1 MTFSMDLIKF
11 KRGEKVHDLGAISSM
26 TPSEKSEND
35 YDDDLPSCSSDQDS
49 DYESEY
55 GKESIDDG
63 RPFKIHWSDT
73 TKRAPVLEFNAEAF
87 FNDDTNLKKTGQEC
101 GLICKVTGNAQI
113 MREILLAHGFYETHR
128 NTRCFNLNWAA
139 NHPSPFYIRKMA
151 HFQTINHFPQTKE
164 LTRKDKLFRNVVKMQ
179 KTYGKEPFDFVPQT
193 FILPNEYRSFCSH
206 FKKDSGPYILKPV
219 GLSRGRGV
227 TLITSPKE
235 ALRKTEAGKRNVVC
249 KYIPNPLMLNG
260 YKFDLR
266 IYVAVTSFDPLV
278 IYMYK
283 EGLTRF
289 ATVKYNMH
297 SDTFS
302 NLCMHLTNYSI
313 NMSNEDYVKNTD
325 PEVEDFGNKWSL
337 GALLRFLRS
346 TGKDTRAIMVEIED
360 VVIKTV
366 LSVEWNVGLACKRYQ
381 HHKNN
386 CFELFGFDILLDE
399 NYKPWL
405 IEVNL
410 SPSLGCDTPLDIK
423 IKSNMLCDLL
433 NLVGIRCYSPIS
445 YFCGSKE
452 HRFRRKLKERL
463 QVTVGYYYYTKCREA
478 IHLVWGLRDAKKQFK
493 EMMEE
498 EKNRHFQDSNEK
510 KETPQKTSTTTFA
523 MNLTAEE
530 VEMIR
535 QVREEDTRAGGW
547 LRIFPAVDSWDKYW
561 KYLSF
566 PTKNNLVLHQRLYPE
581 MHVTMSA
588 GRVPGADTTIPT
600 EAENQLLL
608 RMTGTRAGENQI
620 SKSYIQSLYRV
631 GQYETPLEI
640 IPSLGFGG
648 AVNTDD
654 SSSSQDVSYFDDLII
669 QDLHQIQ
676 ADKLK
681 AAQMY
686 QERAQK
692 ETGLWASYVT
702 FNNLK
707 KYIVSELSNGATLSE
722 VQARTSFSQ
731 YLRHIKNR
739 LVQSFEGQGDGQQ
752 ELMDLV
758 KKFLQRASVY
768 LTGNLKLD
776 FPDEKVPVSVRGKLM
791 ANQLTNFIKV
801 YSERT
806 CEMIKEEKS
815 NKEQKKSNEEFKGLN
830 ASKFM
835 QYIQS
840 ASETDLEEL
849 LITFAQHNKSIEI
862 FFGGKPEASNIS

>member
-1 MTFSMDLIKF
+1 MDLMKL
-11 KRGEKVHDLGAISSM
+11 KREEKVQDVGAMSSM
-26 TPSEKSEND
+26 TPSEKSDND
-35 YDDDLPSCSSDQDS
+35 VDDDYGSCSSDQDS

-55 GKESIDDG
+55 GKDSTDEG
-63 RPFKIHWSDT
+63 RPFKIRWTDT
-73 TKRAPVLEFNAEAF
+73 AKRAPVLEFNTESF
-87 FNDDTNLKKTGQEC
+87 FNDDKNLRKTGQEC

-139 NHPSPFYIRKMA
+139 NHPSPFYIRKLA

-164 LTRKDKLFRNVVKMQ
+164 LTRKDKLFKNVVKMQ

-193 FILPNEYRSFCSH
+193 FILPNEYRSFCTY
-206 FKKDSGPYILKPV
+206 FKKDKGPYILKPV

-227 TLITSPKE
+227 TLITTPKE

-249 KYIPNPLMLNG
+249 KYIHNPLLLNG

-289 ATVKYNMH
+289 ATVQYNLE
-297 SDTFS
+297 SDTFH

-313 NMSNEDYVKNTD
+313 NITNEDYVRNSD
-325 PEVEDFGNKWSL
+325 PEIEDFGNKWSL
-337 GALLRFLRS
+337 GALLRYLRS
-346 TGKDTRAIMVEIED
+346 IGKDTRAIMVEIED

-399 NYKPWL
+399 NYKVWL

-410 SPSLGCDTPLDIK
+410 SPSLGCDTPLDVK

-445 YFCGSKE
+445 YFCGTKE

-493 EMMEE
+493 EMMAE
-498 EKNRHFQDSNEK
+498 EKNRHFPPESGDNPAGEK
-510 KETPQKTSTTTFA
+510 NTTNFA
-523 MNLTAEE
+523 MSLSAEE

-535 QVREEDTRAGGW
+535 HVREEDTRAGGW
-547 LRIFPAVDSWDKYW
+547 LRIFPAVDSWEKYW
-561 KYLSF
+561 QYLSF

-600 EAENQLLL
+600 EAENQLLF
-608 RMTGTRAGENQI
+608 RMTGTRARENQKI

-631 GQYETPLEI
+631 GQYETPLEVV
-640 IPSLGFGG
+640 PPLGFGG

-654 SSSSQDVSYFDDLII
+654 SSSSQDLSYFDDLVI

-676 ADKLK
+676 ADKYK

-686 QERAQK
+686 QERDSYYRLASQR
-692 ETGLWASYVT
+692 ETGIWDNYIS
-702 FNNLK
+702 FSSLK
-707 KYIVSELSNGATLSE
+707 KYIVSQLHSGVTLSE
-722 VQARTSFSQ
+722 VQARTSFAQ
-731 YLRHIKNR
+731 YLRHIMNR
-739 LVQSFEGQGDGQQ
+739 LVRSLEGQGDNQH
-752 ELMDLV
+752 ELMELV
-758 KKFLQRASVY
+758 QQFLQRASLY
-768 LTGNLKLD
+768 LNGTFKID
-776 FPDEKVPVSVRGKLM
+776 IPDDKQILSTKAKFM
-791 ANQLTNFIKV
+791 AHQLSNFIRI
-801 YSERT
+801 YSEKT
-806 CEMIKEEKS
+806 EEMIKEEKYT
-815 NKEQKKSNEEFKGLN
+815 KHQKQLFDNPKVLDST
-830 ASKFM
+830 KFT
-835 QYIQS
+835 QYVHS
-840 ASETDLEEL
+840 ASESDLEEL

-862 FFGGKPEASNIS
+862 FFGGKLEM